1 MVKEKLIH
9 WRNVHS
15 PLLYDLAR
23 HIDGPPNYWDI
34 RAKVMGEG
42 VTKKERAMAVLKV
55 HNLVE
60 GEFVVVDIDEN
71 GDLEGWYGELNSG
84 KWDLS
89 LRVEGF
95 GILISRPKTERKNL
109 VLGGRLRFFN

>member
-1 MVKEKLIH
+1 MIQMRVQ
-9 WRNVHS
+9 R
-15 PLLYDLAR
+15 DF
-23 HIDGPPNYWDI
+23 
-34 RAKVMGEG
+34 GES
-42 VTKKERAMAVLKV
+42 MLVLKV
-55 HNLVE
+55 HNLIE

-95 GILISRPKTERKNL
+95 GILISRPKTCR
-109 VLGGRLRFFN
+109 